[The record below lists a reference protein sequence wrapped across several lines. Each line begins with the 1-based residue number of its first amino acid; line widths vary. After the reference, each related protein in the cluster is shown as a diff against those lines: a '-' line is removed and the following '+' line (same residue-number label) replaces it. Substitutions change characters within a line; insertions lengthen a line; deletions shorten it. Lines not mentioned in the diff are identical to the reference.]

1 MDTGSFDVQRT
12 AIPILFVENKD
23 KYFSSMFQFSNAA
36 TLGDDD
42 EYLSCLSANNDQ
54 LEFPPHLTV
63 ELAGVAIKYAKVIPS
78 IKSSTLQNSRIHPQ
92 LRVLKLTFVRHL
104 TRVLTLT

>member
-1 MDTGSFDVQRT
+1 
-12 AIPILFVENKD
+12 
-23 KYFSSMFQFSNAA
+23 MFQFSNAA

-63 ELAGVAIKYAKVIPS
+63 ELAGVAIKYAKVILS
-78 IKSSTLQNSRIHPQ
+78 IKSCKFPESTPNYVS
-92 LRVLKLTFVRHL
+92 
-104 TRVLTLT
+104 